1 MPNKTINNIRF
12 AHWEKASLSLSFSRY
27 CKRYTQNGVWV
38 KFLPLIFILISFTQL
53 VKAQNISSFEIP
65 RSSVI
70 EIKDP
75 ISDRIYP
82 IFIKLPASYKRN
94 NEKSYP
100 VIYLTDAWY
109 SFQIVSGATR
119 FPMNSGKMQEAI
131 IVGISYSKG
140 SKGPSS
146 RVRDYTHKKDT
157 SWKLQTGKALEHA
170 TFIEGSIFP
179 YIKSHYRVNN
189 SRTYVGNS
197 LGGLFGAYIFLTKP
211 DMFNNYILGSPSV
224 WFNNSDILKLKSQ
237 PNLNTHNIFIA
248 VGARETI
255 ELDSPQHDMV
265 NGANKLASKLS
276 GEQFPNVNVKLLTV
290 EGANHET
297 AFPTTAIQGLYWLF
311 KKS

>member
-1 MPNKTINNIRF
+1 M
-12 AHWEKASLSLSFSRY
+12 
-27 CKRYTQNGVWV
+27 

-53 VKAQNISSFEIP
+53 VKAQNISSFKIP

-75 ISDRIYP
+75 ISDRVYP

-131 IVGISYSKG
+131 IVGVSYSKG

-179 YIKSHYRVNN
+179 FIKSHYRVNN

-224 WFNNSDILKLKSQ
+224 WYSNSDILKLKSK

-255 ELDSPQHDMV
+255 ELDSPQYDMV

-276 GEQFPNVNVKLLTV
+276 GEQFPNVKVKLLTV

-311 KKS
+311 KKQ

>member
-1 MPNKTINNIRF
+1 MRILAF
-12 AHWEKASLSLSFSRY
+12 
-27 CKRYTQNGVWV
+27 
-38 KFLPLIFILISFTQL
+38 IFILISFTQL
-53 VKAQNISSFEIP
+53 VKAQDISSFEIP

-70 EIKDP
+70 DIRDP
-75 ISDRIYP
+75 VSDRVYP

-94 NEKSYP
+94 DTKSYP

-146 RVRDYTHKKDT
+146 RVRDYTHKKD
-157 SWKLQTGKALEHA
+157 SGWKLQTGKALQHA
-170 TFIEGSIFP
+170 HFIENSIFP
-179 YIKSHYRVNN
+179 YIKSQYRVNN

-211 DMFNNYILGSPSV
+211 KMFNNYILGSPSV
-224 WFNNSDILKLKSQ
+224 WFNNNDILKIKSEL
-237 PNLNTHNIFIA
+237 NLNKHKVFIA
-248 VGARETI
+248 VGANETI

-265 NGANKLASKLS
+265 NGAKELESKLS
-276 GEQFPNVNVKLLTV
+276 GEMLPNVEVKLLTIQ
-290 EGANHET
+290 GANHET

-311 KKS
+311 KKQ